1 MSSRR
6 TAADW
11 RWALLVLAPLAAAA
25 AGCAS
30 SSPIH
35 LAHQAEQAQDY
46 DRAVVEYTKALRENA
61 GNREAR
67 ASLERVKQRAALD
80 HVTRGRR
87 FAGLERYE
95 EAAVEYQLAS
105 ELNPTDPR
113 VDEALKDVR
122 QKLRTKVAVTR

>member
-6 TAADW
+6 TGADW
-11 RWALLVLAPLAAAA
+11 RWTLLVLAPLVAAG

-46 DRAVVEYTKALRENA
+46 DRAVVEYTKALRENP

-67 ASLERVKQRAALD
+67 AS
-80 HVTRGRR
+80 R
-87 FAGLERYE
+87 FAGS
-95 EAAVEYQLAS
+95 A
-105 ELNPTDPR
+105 
-113 VDEALKDVR
+113 
-122 QKLRTKVAVTR
+122 RTAFVYSTTARS